1 MQIFFVIAYFIV
13 GIVQWVAIVD
23 GIGYSLNLGKFV
35 SFIIAAFIT
44 YIPLVGSVAG
54 VYGAVHVWDWSYA
67 QALTL
72 FFWYIPV
79 AILLSGYSALAR
91 R

>member
-1 MQIFFVIAYFIV
+1 MQLFLGIAYFVV

-23 GIGYSLNLGKFV
+23 GIGYSLNLGKIL
-35 SFIIAAFIT
+35 SFIVAAFIT
-44 YIPLVGSVAG
+44 YIPLVGSIAG
-54 VYGAVHVWDWSYA
+54 VYGAVHVWEWSYA

-79 AILLSGYSALAR
+79 VIVLTGYSAFAR